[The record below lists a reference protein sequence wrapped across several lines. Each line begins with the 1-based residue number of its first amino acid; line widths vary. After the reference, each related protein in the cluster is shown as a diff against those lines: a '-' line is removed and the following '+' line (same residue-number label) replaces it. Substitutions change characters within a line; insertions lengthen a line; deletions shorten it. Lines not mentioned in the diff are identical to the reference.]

1 MKPTKHIQIIYI
13 SYTFN
18 IHFIYFS
25 YTFHILFIYFS
36 YTFHILFIYF
46 SYTFIQDGY
55 IQDVFDSPVYRR
67 LRGEIPPG
75 GYPIYIQICWDG
87 ALLFKYNNGGSM
99 VPLCYSI
106 MNLPPCLRNKLH
118 VGMHVASFCQGSTA
132 SLDVCA
138 QELLDLWNNPIVI
151 GCRTYYVVVAQI
163 LMDGPGRSKYCKC
176 EGTNSFAGCN
186 ICDVTGMYMLVG

>member
-1 MKPTKHIQIIYI
+1 M
-13 SYTFN
+13 
-18 IHFIYFS
+18 
-25 YTFHILFIYFS
+25 LFLHES
-36 YTFHILFIYF
+36 STL
-46 SYTFIQDGY
+46 SSKQTA
-55 IQDVFDSPVYRR
+55 RR
-67 LRGEIPPG
+67 DA
-75 GYPIYIQICWDG
+75 CSF
-87 ALLFKYNNGGSM
+87 LL
-99 VPLCYSI
+99 
-106 MNLPPCLRNKLH
+106 
-118 VGMHVASFCQGSTA
+118 CQGSTA